1 MRLRRDNTGGRCGML
16 RRLRLGHGLALPPDR
31 TANEDN
37 AVRRAGRAGFGRTQ
51 PHGAGA
57 EAVLA
62 SHRRPGPVCGGAGL
76 FWRAVSVSRGKL
88 AACGQGCVSREI
100 LSTGPYRYI
109 RHPFYAAYNLTWLA
123 GFVATGRW
131 PLALSAAGMA
141 ALYES
146 CARDEERAF
155 LRAPMGAA
163 YRVYSARAG
172 RYLPRFTR
180 AFGPGI

>member
-1 MRLRRDNTGGRCGML
+1 VTT
-16 RRLRLGHGLALPPDR
+16 LA
-31 TANEDN
+31 A
-37 AVRRAGRAGFGRTQ
+37 AVVCFAGFGWGMVWHFRRIGPPTKTMLCVALAALVS
-51 PHGAGA
+51 AGLNLTA
-57 EAVLA
+57 LGRKPFWHPTAALA
-62 SHRRPGPVCGGAGL
+62 LYAAGAGL
-76 FWRAVSVSRGKL
+76 FWWAVSVSRGKL